1 MVLGFKK
8 QFPDLIMKEIKIH
21 SIREDT
27 HRRWYKGRKIHF
39 ATGVRTWHYNQFHEG
54 KCTGTEHI
62 AIFWFER
69 VPVVYIGE
77 AAFPSTANQVA
88 LLAKNDGFDSTE
100 DFFKWFNKDFNGKII
115 HWTDFRYGN

>member
-39 ATGVRTWHYNQFHEG
+39 ATGSRTKNYNKFRDGECKGVQAV
-54 KCTGTEHI
+54 
-62 AIFWFER
+62 AILWKSG

-88 LLAKNDGFDSTE
+88 LLAKNDGFESTE
-100 DFFKWFNKDFNGKII
+100 DFFKWFNKEFRGWII
-115 HWTDFRYGN
+115 HWTDFKY